1 MARFDPNRNRNRNR
15 NAEEPPSWV
24 VTASPPNAQEN
35 PEASKSG
42 LETHSSALHGVCSS
56 CYGANGQLGSVA
68 LLIYSCPRTF
78 IPSTDPEGRHGTDKW
93 QKKRKKK
100 KEIRSA
106 AKRYRTRP
114 LLNPFREEVV
124 GPVVS
129 RWWNAPRAEPYN
141 DRERGGEGAREEER
155 EQKMENGS
163 KRGRE
168 KVREEEKG

>member
-93 QKKRKKK
+93 QKKGRKKRK
-100 KEIRSA
+100 YDRRRKGTGQGLCWTHLGRKSLGQLFQDGEMHRGQSHIMIGREGEREQER
-106 AKRYRTRP
+106 KR
-114 LLNPFREEVV
+114 
-124 GPVVS
+124 GS
-129 RWWNAPRAEPYN
+129 KRWRM
-141 DRERGGEGAREEER
+141 GVREEER
-155 EQKMENGS
+155 K
-163 KRGRE
+163 
-168 KVREEEKG
+168 